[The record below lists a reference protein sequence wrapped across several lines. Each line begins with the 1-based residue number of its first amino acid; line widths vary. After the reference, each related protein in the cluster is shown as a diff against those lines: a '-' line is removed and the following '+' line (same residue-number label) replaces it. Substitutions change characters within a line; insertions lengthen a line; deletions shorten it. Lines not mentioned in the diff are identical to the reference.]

1 MNKVTLL
8 TLLVVVLLIVNGI
21 SLYMLFKKHG
31 GRRDGAPNPR
41 MLFAKLQLDDKQE
54 QQFEELRKVHFKE
67 RDLLRAEDVRLR
79 KELAAMISKEVTDSL
94 KLDSLTSMLAAN
106 RKQFE
111 LGIYNHFRQLQLLL
125 KPEQKPKFE
134 QIMNE
139 IIMRQ
144 SQGDRRSPGK
154 PPPHQP

>member
-67 RDLLRAEDVRLR
+67 RDQLRAEDVRLR

-94 KLDSLTSMLAAN
+94 KLDSLTSLLAAN

>member
-8 TLLVVVLLIVNGI
+8 TLLVVVLLVVNGI
-21 SLYMLFKKHG
+21 SLYILFQKHDR
-31 GRRDGAPNPR
+31 RRDGAPNPR

-67 RDLLRAEDVRLR
+67 RDLLRAEDVRIR
-79 KELAAMISKEVTDSL
+79 KEIAAMISKQVTDSM
-94 KLDSLTSMLAAN
+94 KLDSLTSLLAAN
-106 RKQFE
+106 RKKFE
-111 LGIYNHFRQLQLLL
+111 LGFYNHFRQLQLLL

-134 QIMNE
+134 EILNE
-139 IIMRQ
+139 IILRQ
-144 SQGDRRSPGK
+144 SQGERRSPGK